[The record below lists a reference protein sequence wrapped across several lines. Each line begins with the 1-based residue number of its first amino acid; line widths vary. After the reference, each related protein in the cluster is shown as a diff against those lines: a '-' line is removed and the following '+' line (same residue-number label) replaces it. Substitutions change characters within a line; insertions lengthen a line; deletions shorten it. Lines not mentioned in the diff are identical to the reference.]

1 MTPKE
6 MQNKLNEAVMNIQ
19 SLQDELDRLKQADTY
34 FPESGE
40 VVWVSD
46 DQEEWHKRIFVKFLG
61 FKSSP
66 YKCVWENKSNTTKNY
81 LLGKNY
87 ITSDWAYC
95 RRLNGEI
102 IPFGRDKHK
111 DPDYSHLLPDGYEF
125 CKDDEQDEETEIM
138 YLKVKLHNLDYNEKP
153 LGSIMQEAKHMEAFY
168 RPIRKIQYHVAV
180 HEAVTVEP
188 NPYAVDWTNAP
199 EWADSHA
206 FDEDGDGW
214 WFGSRCGDISWHS
227 INNLSKFTLPEGLDW
242 AKSKTTRP

>member
-1 MTPKE
+1 MTPNQI
-6 MQNKLNEAVMNIQ
+6 QNQINQ
-19 SLQDELDRLKQADTY
+19 LQAELDRLKQADTY

-46 DQEEWHKRIFVKFLG
+46 DLETWEKRIFVKFLG

-102 IPFGRDKHK
+102 IPFGRDKY
-111 DPDYSHLLPDGYEF
+111 DTDYSHLLPDGYEF
-125 CKDDEQDEETEIM
+125 CKEDEAEKWVKVE
-138 YLKVKLHNLDYNEKP
+138 LKGKFKEVAIGRVSEGEGDHWKP
-153 LGSIMQEAKHMEAFY
+153 YY

-180 HEAVTVEP
+180 HEAVTTEP
-188 NPYAVDWTNAP
+188 NPYAVDWSNAP
-199 EWADSHA
+199 EWADVHC
-206 FDEDGDGW
+206 FDEDDKGYWYGAIHDKGRRGIW
-214 WFGSRCGDISWHS
+214 EKVDMISP
-227 INNLSKFTLPEGLDW
+227 FTLPSNLDW
-242 AKSKTTRP
+242 TKSKTTRP

>member
-1 MTPKE
+1 MTPNE
-6 MQNKLNEAVMNIQ
+6 MQNQINQ
-19 SLQDELDRLKQADTY
+19 LQAELDKLKQADTY

-46 DQEEWHKRIFVKFLG
+46 DLETWEKRIFIKFEG

-95 RRLNGEI
+95 RRMDGEI
-102 IPFGRDKHK
+102 IPFGRDKY
-111 DPDYSHLLPDGYEF
+111 DTDYTHILPDGYEF

-138 YLKVKLHNLDYNEKP
+138 YLKVKLHNLDPNEKP

-168 RPIRKIQYHVAV
+168 MPIRKIQYHVAV
-180 HEAVTVEP
+180 HEAVTTES
-188 NPYAVDWTNAP
+188 NPYAVDWSNAP
-199 EWADSHA
+199 IWADWHC
-206 FDEDGDGW
+206 FDEDGRGFW
-214 WFGSRCGDISWHS
+214 YGSECLTKVWTVETCPS
-227 INNLSKFTLPEGLDW
+227 NFTLPTGLDW
-242 AKSKTTRP
+242 TKSKTTRP